1 MPDELNTKL
10 IRRRLEKTADT
21 YASHSIVQKEIAHR
35 VLERLD
41 YIKQTPER
49 ILDMSLHG
57 VDSEALLRKR
67 FPKASYIAA
76 MPFMAG
82 LQQRKSH
89 WFRSLRSLCM
99 PFDCIPLQAGS
110 VDFIFMNL
118 RLLWS
123 HDWPLLLRE
132 CRRVLM
138 PKGMLLLTSLGP
150 DTLIELRHAF
160 VDSQQRPAVHS
171 FIDLHDIGDVLVGA
185 GFENP
190 VMDMER
196 LVMQYSSFT
205 SLVTDLRL
213 TGSQYAAGHQSL
225 GLTTPRQW
233 QLLAEHYPKNNR
245 LLYPATFEIIYGHAW
260 AGEQLPQK
268 TTETGEILVSLQSLK
283 VKKGAEGV

>member
-1 MPDELNTKL
+1 MVKNQLNAE
-10 IRRRLEKTADT
+10 IVRRRLEKTVSS
-21 YASHSIVQKEIAHR
+21 YALHSVVQKEIAHR

-41 YIKQTPER
+41 YIKQTPRR

-57 VDSEALLRKR
+57 VDSESLLRQR

-82 LQQRKSH
+82 LQQRKSR
-89 WFRSLRSLCM
+89 WFRTLQSLCM
-99 PFDCIPLQAGS
+99 PFDCIPLQAAS

-123 HDWPLLLRE
+123 NDWPLLLRE

-150 DTLIELRHAF
+150 DTLIELKQAFMGSKHHSAVHTF
-160 VDSQQRPAVHS
+160 VDM
-171 FIDLHDIGDVLVGA
+171 HDIGDVLLGA

-196 LVMQYSSFT
+196 IVMQYP
-205 SLVTDLRL
+205 SLASLTTDLRL
-213 TGSQYAAGHQSL
+213 TGAQCAQQHRSL
-225 GLTTPRQW
+225 GLTTPKQW
-233 QLLAEHYPKNNR
+233 QFISEHYKKNESAG
-245 LLYPATFEIIYGHAW
+245 YPATFEVIYGHAW
-260 AGEQLPQK
+260 AGERLPQK
-268 TTETGEILVSLQSLK
+268 TTEMGEVLISLENL
-283 VKKGAEGV
+283 KKGNKHI